1 MARDTGEFPGAVKA
15 PAGLPRDDPGRPR
28 QGRCSEGRGAL
39 QRPRDR
45 SAGGEGVAESGSSA
59 AAHSGGA
66 PTALAAGAP
75 RVREIAG

>member
-45 SAGGEGVAESGSSA
+45 SAGGRAWRSPGPQPRPTRAALRRRSRPGRPGSARSP
-59 AAHSGGA
+59 G
-66 PTALAAGAP
+66 
-75 RVREIAG
+75 